1 MPGQAVFTLRQSV
14 ADTYFPSAEVSSCM
28 VSRILSM
35 ALSVSTFSGFLLA
48 QSTTSQ
54 PPQPSSE
61 SHTIAL
67 TVPDGA
73 SLQIA
78 LDKEVR
84 VRKVGEPIT
93 GRVMQPVYVFDRL
106 VIPVGTAAT
115 GRISAIAPLSG
126 RTRTLSALNAD
137 FTPSHKLTVVFDEL
151 ALPDGQHI
159 SLHATIVPGS
169 GQVIRIVTADE
180 HKKNA
185 VKDAAAQKMDQ
196 ARAQWNNAMKQV
208 ESPGKIHRVVRYS
221 VAQLPA
227 HPQYIDA
234 GTLYSA
240 ELVQPLEFGSEVV
253 SADTISN
260 IGAQPPPGSLVHAV
274 LLTPL
279 DSAATQKSADVEA
292 EISQPLLDQGRL
304 ILPAGTRLRGSV
316 LQVRPARSLHRNGQ
330 LRISFREIVLPN
342 GAVQPVDTRL
352 HGVQSD
358 SADNAQLDSEG
369 GVKSTPS
376 KTRYLSTG
384 VSVGLALIGS
394 GGRDDVGDASPIAGG
409 ATGFKL
415 IGLIVGVAF
424 RSHTYGILMS
434 AYGGGRSIYN
444 NFLAKGREIVFPK
457 DTVMEIGFG
466 NRTTLPMPGGNPGP
480 SK

>member
-1 MPGQAVFTLRQSV
+1 M
-14 ADTYFPSAEVSSCM
+14 M
-28 VSRILSM
+28 SRRVLSILLF
-35 ALSVSTFSGFLLA
+35 AWAFAGRLPA
-48 QSTTSQ
+48 QIAASQ
-54 PPQPSSE
+54 PHPTSPQSSSE
-61 SHTIAL
+61 PHAIAM
-67 TVPDGA
+67 TVPNGTP
-73 SLQIA
+73 LQIA

-84 VRKVGEPIT
+84 VRKVGKPIT
-93 GRVMQPVYVFDRL
+93 GRVMQPIYVFDRL

-115 GRISAIAPLSG
+115 GRISAIDSVPG

-137 FTPSHKLTVVFDEL
+137 FTPSRKLSVAFDEL
-151 ALPDGQHI
+151 ILPDGRHI
-159 SLHATIVPGS
+159 DLHATVVPGS
-169 GQVIRIVTADE
+169 GQVIRLVTADE

-196 ARAQWNNAMKQV
+196 ARAQWNHAMEQV
-208 ESPGKIHRVVRYS
+208 ESPGRMHLVTRYA
-221 VAQLPA
+221 VAQLPV

-240 ELVQPLEFGSEVV
+240 EVSQPLDFGSESV
-253 SADTISN
+253 SSDTLSA
-260 IGAQPPPGSLVHAV
+260 IGTQPPPGSLVHAV

-279 DSAATQKSADVEA
+279 NSAITPKSAEVEA
-292 EISQPLLDQGRL
+292 ELSQPLLDQKRL
-304 ILPAGTRLRGSV
+304 ILPAGTRLRGTV

-330 LRISFREIVLPN
+330 LRIMFREVILPD
-342 GAVQPVDTRL
+342 GAIQTVDTRL
-352 HGVQSD
+352 QGIQSD

-369 GVKSTPS
+369 GTKSTDS

-394 GGRDDVGDASPIAGG
+394 GGRNDVGDASPIAGG

-434 AYGGGRSIYN
+434 AYGGSRSIYN
-444 NFLAKGREIVFPK
+444 NFLGRGRDIVFPK
-457 DTVMEIGFG
+457 DTAMEIGFG
-466 NRTTLPMPGGNPGP
+466 NRTSLPMPGASSGE
-480 SK
+480 SR